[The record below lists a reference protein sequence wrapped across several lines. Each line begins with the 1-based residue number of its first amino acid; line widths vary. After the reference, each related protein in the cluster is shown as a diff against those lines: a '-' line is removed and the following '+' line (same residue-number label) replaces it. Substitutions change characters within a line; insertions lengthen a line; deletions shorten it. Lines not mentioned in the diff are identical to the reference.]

1 MQNNVLFTDTLLAL
15 LLFIMIVD
23 FGTTAGLLV
32 PQSDQSIYIWN
43 CLLLLPVCIRRR
55 LPNLAPGLF
64 VLVSA
69 AQLILGPVVTAADIA
84 ALIMMYSAVVYAPR
98 SSNRAYIIAGVLMV
112 GAAATAMALQQAFG
126 IFPDNA
132 IAGYDRKPI
141 PAFYAFAKQFAIS
154 FVSYGL
160 LLALSVLLA
169 YWTRARERSISI
181 MRQRNEALSFRAQE
195 QGKLAA
201 SAERA
206 RIARDMHDVVAH
218 TLSIVIIQS
227 DAGRYAAA
235 NNPDMAMQTMITI
248 RDEGTRALN
257 ELSSLFGTIG
267 REGEAEGPSPPLPGH
282 SSGDLPQCR
291 PDHSPRPASCRSEET
306 RNSMVCCNGPEAP
319 VTKPVDD
326 YRMMESMIAQAGRL
340 SEGAVFDHRVL
351 GEPRPDL
358 LDPRR
363 TMVSYRVMQEALS
376 NVRKHAGPGAQV
388 RIREEWNGEGLV
400 LIIEDQANRDTR
412 PKTMM
417 ESVHIGYGL
426 RGMRER
432 LVAIGGE
439 LEARPL
445 PPAGFRVRATI
456 PFRSGSTYPARL
468 TTASTTGAEPVRPD
482 AGIHTGSGK
491 GHRKSFRAAVA
502 QTEIPKNRSHDEKE
516 RPGGRI
522 RYQPNKVER
531 ISAWIQGHYL
541 LADTFLMLLLLANF
555 GAGALEIPGFEPIT
569 GTTPSNSVIVLLNLS
584 VLAPLIVRRRFPEL
598 SAVLVAL
605 NCAIQVFLSPV
616 LPAADVCVI
625 ISIYSAMTYGGSR
638 TRRWIPVAVLFEFLL
653 LGLRIVSISWGASS
667 ILDFL
672 LGGIQ
677 GSSPPKT
684 NPMLRDAI
692 STMIVAAALCLIA
705 MLTALWRRYKGS
717 SLLLLE
723 EREKALNQGL
733 EESRMLAA
741 NKERERIGTSMQT
754 EVASTLNTVID
765 RANSAIDLLEEAK
778 RQGVTPAPDS
788 VIEAFAGIGRQGRL
802 ALARMRELLAVL
814 HQSST
819 TDAGAAG
826 RAEGPSLKPASPL
839 PSGMI
844 SGNRAYTRSDTR
856 NLT

>member
-1 MQNNVLFTDTLLAL
+1 M
-15 LLFIMIVD
+15 
-23 FGTTAGLLV
+23 
-32 PQSDQSIYIWN
+32 
-43 CLLLLPVCIRRR
+43 
-55 LPNLAPGLF
+55 
-64 VLVSA
+64 
-69 AQLILGPVVTAADIA
+69 
-84 ALIMMYSAVVYAPR
+84 
-98 SSNRAYIIAGVLMV
+98 
-112 GAAATAMALQQAFG
+112 
-126 IFPDNA
+126 
-132 IAGYDRKPI
+132 
-141 PAFYAFAKQFAIS
+141 
-154 FVSYGL
+154 
-160 LLALSVLLA
+160 
-169 YWTRARERSISI
+169 
-181 MRQRNEALSFRAQE
+181 
-195 QGKLAA
+195 
-201 SAERA
+201 
-206 RIARDMHDVVAH
+206 
-218 TLSIVIIQS
+218 
-227 DAGRYAAA
+227 
-235 NNPDMAMQTMITI
+235 
-248 RDEGTRALN
+248 
-257 ELSSLFGTIG
+257 
-267 REGEAEGPSPPLPGH
+267 
-282 SSGDLPQCR
+282 
-291 PDHSPRPASCRSEET
+291 
-306 RNSMVCCNGPEAP
+306 
-319 VTKPVDD
+319 
-326 YRMMESMIAQAGRL
+326 
-340 SEGAVFDHRVL
+340 
-351 GEPRPDL
+351 
-358 LDPRR
+358 
-363 TMVSYRVMQEALS
+363 
-376 NVRKHAGPGAQV
+376 
-388 RIREEWNGEGLV
+388 
-400 LIIEDQANRDTR
+400 
-412 PKTMM
+412 
-417 ESVHIGYGL
+417 
-426 RGMRER
+426 
-432 LVAIGGE
+432 
-439 LEARPL
+439 
-445 PPAGFRVRATI
+445 
-456 PFRSGSTYPARL
+456 
-468 TTASTTGAEPVRPD
+468 
-482 AGIHTGSGK
+482 
-491 GHRKSFRAAVA
+491 
-502 QTEIPKNRSHDEKE
+502 
-516 RPGGRI
+516 
-522 RYQPNKVER
+522 ER

-584 VLAPLIVRRRFPEL
+584 ILAPLIVRRRFPEL

-625 ISIYSAMTYGGSR
+625 ISVYSAMTYGGSR
-638 TRRWIPVAVLFEFLL
+638 TRRWIPIAVLSEFLL

-741 NKERERIGTSMQT
+741 NKERERIGTSMQA

-765 RANSAIDLLEEAK
+765 RTNSAIDLLEEAK

-826 RAEGPSLKPASPL
+826 RTEGPSLKPASPL